1 VPAKRKQ
8 KKRKKNSASFFQK
21 VFLAMKH
28 FGALL
33 KRLLKSF
40 GLFLK
45 HVGLFLQ
52 RAGLFLKRFLKS
64 FGLFLKRVGAFLK
77 RVGLFF
83 KRVFIV
89 IKPVLP
95 TLFGG
100 ALVFAGLYY
109 TGLERTLTDDLSLAI
124 GFFPAV
130 LLVALISFI
139 PFFSPLLGPG
149 LLIALLA
156 GLLTGEQLA
165 AGRINPFM
173 LLPAL
178 FAIDVQIGNRFIPR
192 SFALGETEP
201 ETLDAGVPGI
211 FFTRL
216 ITVPAAVTA
225 AYFFSFVVF
234 K

>member
-1 VPAKRKQ
+1 VPAKRKA
-8 KKRKKNSASFFQK
+8 KKRKRNFTAFFDR
-21 VFLAMKH
+21 VFPAMKR

-33 KRLLKSF
+33 KRFLVNLGLFLKCI

-45 HVGLFLQ
+45 H
-52 RAGLFLKRFLKS
+52 AGLFLKR
-64 FGLFLKRVGAFLK
+64 
-77 RVGLFF
+77 
-83 KRVFIV
+83 VFIV
-89 IKPVLP
+89 IRPALP
-95 TLFGG
+95 TLFGA

-109 TGLERTLTDDLSLAI
+109 TGLERTMTDNLSLAI
-124 GFFPAV
+124 GFIPAV

-149 LLIALLA
+149 LLVALLA

-165 AGRINPFM
+165 AGLTNPFM

-201 ETLDAGVPGI
+201 ETLNAGVPGV

-216 ITVPAAVTA
+216 ITVPAAVTT

>member
-1 VPAKRKQ
+1 MKR
-8 KKRKKNSASFFQK
+8 
-21 VFLAMKH
+21 

-33 KRLLKSF
+33 KRFGLFFLKCGSLF
-40 GLFLK
+40 LKYAGLFLK
-45 HVGLFLQ
+45 HVGRFLKHIGSFLKHS
-52 RAGLFLKRFLKS
+52 GLFL
-64 FGLFLKRVGAFLK
+64 
-77 RVGLFF
+77 

-89 IKPVLP
+89 IKPALP
-95 TLFGG
+95 TFFGA
-100 ALVFAGLYY
+100 ALVFAALYY
-109 TGLERTLTDDLSLAI
+109 TGLERTMTGDLSLAI
-124 GFFPAV
+124 GYIPAV
-130 LLVALISFI
+130 LLTALISFI

-149 LLIALLA
+149 LLVALLA

-165 AGRINPFM
+165 AGLINPFM

-178 FAIDVQIGNRFIPR
+178 FAIDVQIGNKIIPR
-192 SFALGETEP
+192 SFAMGETEP
-201 ETLDAGVPGI
+201 ETLNAGVPGV

>member
-1 VPAKRKQ
+1 MAIPGLRLRAIRDKNGKRKE
-8 KKRKKNSASFFQK
+8 KRVPGKRKTKKHKKSSASSRQN
-21 VFLAMKH
+21 VFLALKH

-33 KRLLKSF
+33 KRF
-40 GLFLK
+40 F
-45 HVGLFLQ
+45 V
-52 RAGLFLKRFLKS
+52 S

-77 RVGLFF
+77 SAGLFL

-89 IKPVLP
+89 IKPALP
-95 TLFGG
+95 TLFGA
-100 ALVFAGLYY
+100 ALVFAALYR
-109 TGLERTLTDDLSLAI
+109 TGLVRTLADDLSLAI
-124 GFFPAV
+124 GHVPAV

-149 LLIALLA
+149 LLVALLA

-178 FAIDVQIGNRFIPR
+178 FAIDVQIGNRFISR

-201 ETLDAGVPGI
+201 ETLNAGVPGV

-216 ITVPAAVTA
+216 ITVPAAVTV

>member
-1 VPAKRKQ
+1 VPGKSKI
-8 KKRKKNSASFFQK
+8 KKHKKSPASSRQN
-21 VFLAMKH
+21 VFTALKD
-28 FGALL
+28 FGALV
-33 KRLLKSF
+33 KRFFVNF

-45 HVGLFLQ
+45 QVGLFLQ
-52 RAGLFLKRFLKS
+52 RVGVVLKRIGLFL
-64 FGLFLKRVGAFLK
+64 
-77 RVGLFF
+77 

-89 IKPVLP
+89 IKPALP
-95 TLFGG
+95 TLFGA
-100 ALVFAGLYY
+100 ALVFAVLYR
-109 TGLERTLTDDLSLAI
+109 TGLVRTLADDLSLAI
-124 GFFPAV
+124 GHVPAV

-149 LLIALLA
+149 LLVALLA

-178 FAIDVQIGNRFIPR
+178 FAIDVQIGNRFISR

-201 ETLDAGVPGI
+201 ETLNAGVPGV

-216 ITVPAAVTA
+216 ITVPAAVTV